1 VQAGVP
7 FERADT
13 LKLRDGGRV
22 KVRPIEAGDK
32 DLLVG
37 AFERMSED
45 SRYRRFFQPVHELSE
60 SSLRFLTEVDH
71 HDHEALVA
79 LDDGEAVGVARYVRS
94 VEKPSRAEVAVSVVD
109 DCQEKGVGGGLLER
123 LVDRAREEDVTH
135 FTALVLAANPAAV
148 RVLSTLGATQTH
160 RVGDEVEL
168 DIELPEDEGMGHGLS
183 EALRGAAGSALHP
196 RGTAMRLLAQ
206 ARRLYERATPG

>member
-1 VQAGVP
+1 MP

-13 LKLRDGGRV
+13 IKTRDGERV
-22 KVRPIEAGDK
+22 AVRPIEPGDK

-37 AFERMSED
+37 AFDRMSED
-45 SRYRRFFQPVHELSE
+45 SRYRRFFQPIHELSD
-60 SSLRFLTEVDH
+60 SNLRFLTEVDH

-79 LDDGEAVGVARYVRS
+79 LDDDQAVGVARYVRS

-109 DCQEKGVGGGLLER
+109 DWQGQGIGGGLLER

-135 FTALVLAANPAAV
+135 FTALVQAANPGAV

-160 RVGDEVEL
+160 REGDEVEL
-168 DIELPEDEGMGHGLS
+168 DIELPEDEGMGLGLS

-196 RGTAMRLLAQ
+196 RGTALRLLGG